1 VTRDDRDQVAT
12 MTASNDA
19 ETSLSGRARRAQNKA
34 RVLREALPWITRW
47 AGKTV
52 VVKVGGSVGQ
62 GTTAQ
67 PMEAALAADIA
78 LMRSVGVKVVV
89 VHGGGPQISQLADRL
104 GLRSEF
110 IAGRRVTDEAM
121 LDAVRYVLLGQV
133 NPRLVGLVSQAGA
146 RAAGVA
152 GTDARLLTVHPADE
166 ALGFVGEVDQV
177 DPTVLLSL
185 LDDQV
190 VPVVATVARGR
201 DGHDY
206 NVNADTVAGAI
217 AIALAADKLIYLTNV
232 AGLYDSFG
240 SGDSQLLS
248 EVDVAQLRA
257 MVSDG
262 TIVKGMIPKIT
273 SCVDALEH
281 GVARAHLLDGRI
293 EHALLLEIFTDE
305 GIGTMIVP
313 SSESDGSALE
323 GTDVR
328 RAAKAL
334 T

>member
-1 VTRDDRDQVAT
+1 MNEGAAG
-12 MTASNDA
+12 MTAATPTVVDEA
-19 ETSLSGRARRAQNKA
+19 QAALSGRALLAQEKA

-67 PMEAALAADIA
+67 NMETSFAADIA
-78 LMRSVGVKVVV
+78 LLRSVGLNVVV
-89 VHGGGPQISQLADRL
+89 VHGGGPQISELADRL

-110 IAGRRVTDEAM
+110 VAGRRVTDAAM
-121 LDAVRYVLLGQV
+121 LEAVRYVLLGQV

-152 GTDARLLTVHPADE
+152 GTDVHLITARPADA

-177 DPTVLLSL
+177 DPTVLESL

-201 DGHDY
+201 DGQDY
-206 NVNADTVAGAI
+206 NVNADTVAGAV
-217 AIALAADKLIYLTNV
+217 AMALGADKLIYLTNV

-257 MVSDG
+257 MIADG
-262 TIVKGMIPKIT
+262 TIVSGMVPKIT
-273 SCVDALEH
+273 SCIDALEH
-281 GVARAHLLDGRI
+281 GVARAHLLDGRV
-293 EHALLLEIFTDE
+293 EHALLLEIFTDA

-313 SSESDGSALE
+313 SPRSGVSPDVAGASAP
-323 GTDVR
+323 
-328 RAAKAL
+328 
-334 T
+334 